1 MNNYW
6 LGFFIV
12 ITLTILIFSIVCLC
26 KVNNHENILLQPLEK
41 TNHIPIEDIPNY
53 MICLERSG
61 KCKKT
66 FQGVKSLFPNSKKFS
81 AIDSKDLDI
90 NDSRISYLARGKI
103 NMKLDVDH
111 DDISSLGA
119 VGCYLSHV
127 ELWKKCVELNK
138 PIIVTEDD
146 ILLSEKNRKEIRR
159 IYKNIPVNSNF
170 TSLLYIPSLSSWHK
184 CEKDNWCEIHTRG
197 IRGTQMYYITP
208 KGAKMLLKHALPIT
222 MQVDAYISYICGT
235 NKDMNGYMW
244 KRNPNINTIGES
256 FIGHDLNIRK
266 FLPESNTFYISIILI
281 ALILIALA
289 YLGYSKDCN
298 SYCKRKCRK

>member
-6 LGFFIV
+6 LLFFIV
-12 ITLTILIFSIVCLC
+12 ITLTILIFSIICLC
-26 KVNNHENILLQPLEK
+26 EVNNHENILLQPLEK
-41 TNHIPIEDIPNY
+41 TNHIPIEDIPHY

-61 KCKKT
+61 KYKKT
-66 FQGVKSLFPNSKKFS
+66 FQSVKSLFPNSEKFS
-81 AIDSKDLDI
+81 AIDSKDLDV

-103 NMKLDVDH
+103 NMKRDVDH

-127 ELWKKCVELNK
+127 ALWKKCVELNK

-159 IYKNIPVNSNF
+159 IYKHIPVNSNF
-170 TSLLYIPSLSSWHK
+170 AALLYIPSLSSWVN
-184 CEKDNWCEIHTRG
+184 CSNNWCEIHTRG

-208 KGAKMLLKHALPIT
+208 NGAKMLLKHAFPIT
-222 MQVDAYISYICGT
+222 MQVDAYISYVCGT
-235 NKDMNGYMW
+235 NNNMNGYMW
-244 KRNPNINTIGES
+244 KRNPSISTIGES
-256 FIGHDLNIRK
+256 FIGHDFNIKK
-266 FLPESNTFYISIILI
+266 FLPESNEFYVLVILI
-281 ALILIALA
+281 VLILVALA
-289 YLGYSKDCN
+289 YLGYSKDCD